1 MMKRMTLPAMLLASL
16 AAAPAWAQTDPAQT
30 TSPAPGDPA
39 ATATP
44 APAYPDPAQAAS
56 DPAQAAAPAPT
67 YSEPAPAPAYS
78 EASTSGSFDGD
89 YDFTGLR
96 VEFLGGYQR
105 ILPDRNTVGPVFS
118 TSRTPRHS
126 GISAGIQGGYDIQL
140 GPVVVGAFGTFSLIT
155 SNGCG
160 PLGGLN
166 KGCLR
171 PVHQAEG
178 GGRVGFVLTPRAMIY
193 AKGAYVNTRINTT
206 NRDGNITRN
215 SHINKDGWRVG
226 GGAEYA
232 INPKVYVKAEYN
244 YGRTERF
251 SAAPYGFDA
260 TRLDYHTHSGLVGFG
275 IRF

>member
-1 MMKRMTLPAMLLASL
+1 MKRITLPAMLLASL
-16 AAAPAWAQTDPAQT
+16 AAVPAWAQTDPAPT
-30 TSPAPGDPA
+30 
-39 ATATP
+39 
-44 APAYPDPAQAAS
+44 DPAQTT
-56 DPAQAAAPAPT
+56 APAPT
-67 YSEPAPAPAYS
+67 YTDPAQSTPPAPTYTDPAQSTPTSTDPVPAPAYTD
-78 EASTSGSFDGD
+78 ASADGSSSDD

-126 GISAGIQGGYDIQL
+126 GISAGLQGGYDIQL

-166 KGCLR
+166 RGCLR

-178 GGRVGFVLTPRAMIY
+178 GARVGFVLAPRAMVY

-206 NRDGNITRN
+206 VIDGPVTRN

-232 INPKVYVKAEYN
+232 INSKVYAKAEYN